1 MNTVKT
7 EVVAKKLE
15 KVEISKIF
23 EMEVI
28 KLGDQSA
35 IEGERKWGVKDSRLL
50 KKHWKADT

>member
-1 MNTVKT
+1 MNTIKT

-23 EMEVI
+23 EMEVT

-35 IEGERKWGVKDSRLL
+35 IEGEGKWGVKDSHLL
-50 KKHWKADT
+50 KKH

>member
-1 MNTVKT
+1 MNTIKT

-23 EMEVI
+23 EMEVT

-35 IEGERKWGVKDSRLL
+35 IEGEGKWGVRDSHLL
-50 KKHWKADT
+50 KKH

>member
-23 EMEVI
+23 EMEVT

-35 IEGERKWGVKDSRLL
+35 IEGEGKWGVKDSRLL